1 MDGRRRG
8 HVPVDHH
15 PQPASP
21 PRSGARGPPHV
32 RPTCSVPGLSAT
44 AHTVPAGADQIE
56 PSRTSHGRQCT
67 AHRLRRCCFS
77 LVLALLAHGDF
88 RSNRGAPVLYVPR
101 CLLLALLLETSES
114 MAPLDAPARCDSSA
128 TSAGLLSV
136 SPRACPDLLQLL
148 PRTTSDPNPLLL
160 PQPAISSRLFP
171 LRLLQGRH
179 AH

>member
-21 PRSGARGPPHV
+21 LAPAPAARPMCARHVPCLDCPR
-32 RPTCSVPGLSAT
+32 T